1 MKVSDGILFCTR
13 CALALVLLVGY
24 ADAQDTRSIPASKKP
39 NIVYI
44 LVDNIGWGDFG
55 VYGGT
60 TPTPR
65 IDGLANEGMRF
76 TNYNVENNCTPSRS
90 ALMTGR
96 YPIRSGT
103 QSVPFPG
110 GGPSGLSPW
119 EYTIAKLLS
128 DEGYA
133 TAQYGKWHLGEV
145 EARLP
150 TNLGFDE
157 WWGIKNTWDE
167 AGYTSYPAYNELLK
181 QTGGQPPQ
189 VWAGRKGEPSKPV
202 MPLNL
207 QTRPTMAEKVTDLT
221 IKYIQKASTAGKPFF
236 VYVGYPEMH
245 PPVMPNPAFRSKSL
259 SPEALNAL
267 DTGNAGRLDEKT
279 RQVIYADMLREMD
292 YRVGL
297 ILDVLKTAGVDNN
310 TIVILASDNGTG
322 TDRAFL
328 AGSSGPYR
336 GGFYTP
342 AFEGSIRTAAMI
354 RWPGK
359 IKAGVVTDQMLA
371 AVDWLPTLAGFTGA
385 SKRVPTDRPID
396 GIDASKFMLGQS
408 PTSGRDSLLCFNED
422 AELMGLKWQNYK
434 FVLWYVDGINGAWQK
449 ARIPIIYD
457 LSQDPGEKYNLFDVR
472 MDHGWLLEAM
482 FPLIMKYEISA
493 KVYPNIKPGEKFTGY
508 SKLGTWTREKV
519 VEIAT
524 RRMNYVD

>member
-1 MKVSDGILFCTR
+1 MSTIRSRFVRWGILSV
-13 CALALVLLVGY
+13 ALVAATMFAALP
-24 ADAQDTRSIPASKKP
+24 ARAQNKP

-65 IDGLANEGMRF
+65 IDALAKEGMRF
-76 TNYNVENNCTPSRS
+76 TNYNVENQCTPTRS
-90 ALMTGR
+90 AIMTGR

-103 QSVPFPG
+103 MRIPLPG
-110 GGPSGLSPW
+110 QGAGGLSPW

-128 DEGYA
+128 DAGYA
-133 TAQYGKWHLGEV
+133 TALYGKWHLGDV
-145 EARLP
+145 EGRLP
-150 TNLGFDE
+150 NNQGFDE
-157 WWGIKNTWDE
+157 WWGIKNSWDE
-167 AGYTSYPAYNELLK
+167 AGYTSYPAYNEFLK

-189 VWAGRKGEPSKPV
+189 VWTGRKGEPSKPV

-245 PPVMPNPAFRSKSL
+245 PPIMPNPAFRSKSL
-259 SPEALNAL
+259 SPEALNAI
-267 DTGNAGRLDEKT
+267 DTGNAFRLDEKT

-297 ILDVLKTAGVDNN
+297 ILDAIKKAGVDDN

-322 TDRAFL
+322 GAKALL

-336 GGFYTP
+336 GNFFTP

-371 AVDWLPTLAGFTGA
+371 AVDWLPTLADFAGA

-408 PTSGRDSLLCFNED
+408 PSSGRDSLLCFNENS
-422 AELMGLKWQNYK
+422 ELMGLKWHNYK
-434 FVLWYVDGINGAWQK
+434 AVFWFADGVNAAWQK
-449 ARIPIIYD
+449 ARIPFFFD
-457 LSQDPGEKYNLFDVR
+457 LSQDPGEKDNLFDVR
-472 MDHGWLLEAM
+472 LDNGWLLEPLL
-482 FPLIMKYEISA
+482 PLIMKYEISA
-493 KVYPNIKPGEKFTGY
+493 KEYPNIKPGEKFNGY
-508 SKLGTWTREKV
+508 SKVGTWTRKEII
-519 VEIAT
+519 EIAVE
-524 RRMNYVD
+524 RMHHAGG